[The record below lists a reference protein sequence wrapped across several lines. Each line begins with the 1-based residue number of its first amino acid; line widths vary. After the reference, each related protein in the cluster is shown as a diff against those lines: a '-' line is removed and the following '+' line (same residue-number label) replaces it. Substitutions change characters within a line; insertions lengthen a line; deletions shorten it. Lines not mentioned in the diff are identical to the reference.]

1 MFRSRSFVRCA
12 RYTLRYP
19 LLSECRFF
27 SCGGSS
33 CRVPGRSVPQRSR
46 REVDTTGI
54 HVETCAPTVGYM
66 NEARCRGSAK
76 RGSPQRMLDLKR
88 VVRESSSL
96 KGLRRAQQSVYLC
109 LSQMAGFL
117 SPSRQ
122 TSMHQHIVY
131 TPRLTSSGRRPES
144 KIIVVRYELHA
155 KRSSDLR
162 FAHFQLSNHVV
173 FLFLPY
179 RPQSAVD
186 SVERYTLK
194 NDIEH

>member
-66 NEARCRGSAK
+66 NEARCRGSVEGEK
-76 RGSPQRMLDLKR
+76 RFATRMLNLKR

-144 KIIVVRYELHA
+144 KIIVV
-155 KRSSDLR
+155 
-162 FAHFQLSNHVV
+162 
-173 FLFLPY
+173 
-179 RPQSAVD
+179 
-186 SVERYTLK
+186 
-194 NDIEH
+194 